1 MAATE
6 KLLREYANLAGNN
19 DAASEARKKEILT
32 WLESH
37 ADEDIKVEAKEF
49 INQKLTDIENEVAA
63 LRSRISDEDYH
74 LLPLSYIAKHY
85 FGKSS
90 AWLSQRINGT
100 QVRGKVYTLN
110 EEQKRIFNNALQDIS
125 SRIGSLRLA

>member
-37 ADEDIKVEAKEF
+37 ADEDVKVEAKEF
-49 INQKLTDIENEVAA
+49 INQKLTDIEN
-63 LRSRISDEDYH
+63 
-74 LLPLSYIAKHY
+74 
-85 FGKSS
+85 
-90 AWLSQRINGT
+90 
-100 QVRGKVYTLN
+100 
-110 EEQKRIFNNALQDIS
+110 
-125 SRIGSLRLA
+125 